1 MYVVGTIIIFWGL
14 CGIPRSRLQELND
27 DDDIML
33 NGISTLWATILPP
46 FQLCDDDDDESLS
59 LHSPSSSN
67 AATHPIQDSLMQDSW
82 IVSGTQQLEISQYMP
97 YMAADAMMMM
107 IPTTPKS

>member
-1 MYVVGTIIIFWGL
+1 L
-14 CGIPRSRLQELND
+14 L
-27 DDDIML
+27 
-33 NGISTLWATILPP
+33 P

-59 LHSPSSSN
+59 LHSPSSSK

-82 IVSGTQQLEISQYMP
+82 IVSDTQLLEISQYMP